1 MRGVGISSLYKSR
14 MRNNQSATKS
24 REMENIAWRSVIL
37 SFFSLHSSQLVVKKK
52 CDVSRG
58 WEEFYLGGCETNK
71 ADKSS
76 KGRGQKN
83 RVRSSCHRSRSTTG
97 LFVKS
102 RTGAQG
108 PNLPLYGIN
117 CPEP

>member
-1 MRGVGISSLYKSR
+1 MLYKDEKQSTCYEIQRNGKHCLEISHTVFLQFTFIPISS
-14 MRNNQSATKS
+14 
-24 REMENIAWRSVIL
+24 
-37 SFFSLHSSQLVVKKK
+37 KKK

-58 WEEFYLGGCETNK
+58 REEFYLGGCETNK

-83 RVRSSCHRSRSTTG
+83 RVRGSCHRSMSPTG

-102 RTGAQG
+102 CVGAQG
-108 PNLPLYGIN
+108 PSLLLYGIN